1 MMRALTGIKPTNL
14 LHLGNYFGALLPAV
28 EMQKEY
34 ELSMMIAD
42 LHAITIPQKPEEL
55 SQNITFITATYLA
68 TGIDP
73 HKTLLF
79 QQSQVPAHAELAW
92 LLQCVARMGEAERMT
107 QYKDK
112 TAKGEIVSVG
122 LLTYPILMAAD
133 ILLYDSDVVPVGAD
147 QKQHVEL
154 ARNLAERFNRDFGNT
169 FTVPKPVIRK
179 EGAKILGLDDPSK
192 KMSKSAPSEK
202 NYISLLDDADI
213 IRKKIKSAVTD
224 SIMGIT
230 YDEQRPGLHNLLT
243 LFALATGQ
251 DAERITL
258 AYADKGMKNL
268 KEDVSEAIIA
278 MLLPLQEKIRILM
291 DDRAYLASVVAEGNA
306 RAHEITASKVQQAKK
321 AMGLAL

>member
-1 MMRALTGIKPTNL
+1 
-14 LHLGNYFGALLPAV
+14 
-28 EMQKEY
+28 
-34 ELSMMIAD
+34 
-42 LHAITIPQKPEEL
+42 
-55 SQNITFITATYLA
+55 
-68 TGIDP
+68 
-73 HKTLLF
+73 
-79 QQSQVPAHAELAW
+79 
-92 LLQCVARMGEAERMT
+92 MT

-112 TAKGEIVSVG
+112 TTKGEIVSVG

-154 ARNLAERFNRDFGNT
+154 ARDLAERFNRDFGQT
-169 FTVPKPVIRK
+169 FVVPKPVMKK

-202 NYISLLDDADI
+202 NYISLLDDADA

-224 SIMGIT
+224 STLGIT

-258 AYADKGMKNL
+258 IYADKGMKDL

-306 RAHEITASKVQQAKK
+306 RAHEITASKVQQAKQ
-321 AMGLAL
+321 AMGLALQ